1 VLINKKLIKIL
12 PNHIQQKLE
21 GNHSLNKVIKNT
33 IWLFGERGLQ
43 LLLALFVGVL
53 LARYLGP
60 EQFGIYNFTIA
71 FISIFSSFTQLGLN
85 GILTRDLV
93 QKPEI
98 KDNIL
103 GTAFVLRLFGA
114 LSSFI
119 VALITIKLFR
129 SNDLTVQLFVILLSI
144 SHFLDAFQII
154 DCWFKFHSGLNQGT
168 SDYICYSLGNKTTN

>member
-1 VLINKKLIKIL
+1 MLINKKLIKIL

-103 GTAFVLRLFGA
+103 GTAFVLRLF
-114 LSSFI
+114 
-119 VALITIKLFR
+119 
-129 SNDLTVQLFVILLSI
+129 
-144 SHFLDAFQII
+144 
-154 DCWFKFHSGLNQGT
+154 
-168 SDYICYSLGNKTTN
+168 